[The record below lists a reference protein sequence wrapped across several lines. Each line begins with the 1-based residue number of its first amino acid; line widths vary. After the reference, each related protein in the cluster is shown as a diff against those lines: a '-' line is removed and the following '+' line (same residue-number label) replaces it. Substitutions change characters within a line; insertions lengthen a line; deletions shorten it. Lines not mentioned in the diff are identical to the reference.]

1 LVKSLA
7 PEADLALLIDLRDG
21 VVHAALDEEVEERL
35 LVAFVQQA
43 DAILADMSKPRAD
56 FWTEQLDVVDA
67 LLADASDRVTH
78 RVNVKLVAA
87 KAAFIQKYGEMSDE
101 LRDLFRRMAP
111 GTDLRDEAVA
121 DCPACGSVG
130 VAEGEYWVDGDVEF
144 DQHGEP
150 YSWSVVKLT
159 AEKFSCA
166 QCGLRLT
173 AQPELAAAGM
183 QQVWEMP
190 ELSPSDFVAQD
201 WGEDY
206 G

>member
-1 LVKSLA
+1 
-7 PEADLALLIDLRDG
+7 LLIDLRDG

-35 LVAFVQQA
+35 LVAFVQHA
-43 DAILADMSKPRAD
+43 DAILADMSRPRTG
-56 FWTEQLDVVDA
+56 FWGEQLDVVDA

-78 RVNVKLVAA
+78 RVNVKLAQA
-87 KAAFIQKYGEMSDE
+87 RAAFTKRYGEMPDE
-101 LRDLFRRMAP
+101 LQDLIRRMAP
-111 GTDLRDEAVA
+111 RTGLSDEAVA

-144 DQHGEP
+144 DHEGEP

-166 QCGLRLT
+166 QCDLRLST
-173 AQPELAAAGM
+173 QAELAAAGM

-190 ELSPSDFVAQD
+190 DLVPSDFTPD
-201 WGEDY
+201 DYWREDY
-206 G
+206 D